1 MAIVL
6 FSIIKL
12 LPFILPDYQKE
23 FFVSKSLA
31 LANAEQENHKVLVVD
46 DNHHMRQILCEFL
59 KDQGYTITTVKSG
72 EDAIDLLHARKFDI
86 VITDLNMGRLN
97 GIDVLK
103 KTKELNP
110 HTRVIITT
118 GNSDATYVI
127 EALRLNADDYLLKPF
142 RMADLLERMSVCLGK
157 VSPY

>member
-1 MAIVL
+1 M
-6 FSIIKL
+6 
-12 LPFILPDYQKE
+12 
-23 FFVSKSLA
+23 SKSPA

-46 DNHHMRQILCEFL
+46 DNYHMRQILCEFL
-59 KDQGYTITTVKSG
+59 KDQGFAITTVKSG
-72 EDAIDLLHARKFDI
+72 EDAIDLLHAHQFDI

-118 GNSDATYVI
+118 GNSDANYVI
-127 EALRLNADDYLLKPF
+127 EALRYNADDYLLKPF
-142 RMADLLERMSVCLGK
+142 KIADLLERMSICLGR